1 MRRDLWLIGSLVCAF
16 CFAFQAQTPIA
27 SKPPFTIKEA
37 ERGKEL
43 QAKSDEI
50 RAEIVKI
57 GNATPAEPFKIIGN
71 LYSVGVLNGKAYL
84 LTSPQG
90 HILLGAAY
98 ANAGEIG
105 G

>member
-1 MRRDLWLIGSLVCAF
+1 MRKTLWVSGSII
-16 CFAFQAQTPIA
+16 FALSIALQAQAPIA
-27 SKPPFTIKEA
+27 PRSPFTIKDA
-37 ERGKEL
+37 ERGKQL

-50 RAEIVKI
+50 RGEIVKL
-57 GNATPAEPFKIIGN
+57 GHATPAEPFKILGN

-98 ANAGEIG
+98 ANAG
-105 G
+105 